1 MDFIRCVLLAVAL
14 SYCVYTTSSAPS
26 SEVDSKALAEVPNNF
41 RSMMMSK
48 KLSQAY
54 ETQLEHLQEI
64 ESALRHNLG
73 LISEKKRQL
82 EIKKRAHRECLV
94 SLLACW

>member
-14 SYCVYTTSSAPS
+14 AYCVYTTSSAPS
-26 SEVDSKALAEVPNNF
+26 SEVDSKALAQIPNNF
-41 RSMMMSK
+41 RQMMMSR
-48 KLSQAY
+48 KLKAAY
-54 ETQLEHLQEI
+54 DTQLHQLNEI
-64 ESALRHNLG
+64 EEALRSNLG